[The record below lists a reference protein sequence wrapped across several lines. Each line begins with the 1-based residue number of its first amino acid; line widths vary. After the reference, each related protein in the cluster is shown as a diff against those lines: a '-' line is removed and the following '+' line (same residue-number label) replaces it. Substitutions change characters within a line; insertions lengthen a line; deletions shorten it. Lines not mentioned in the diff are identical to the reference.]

1 MEIDNITIK
10 ISNIKEIIESEIKKI
25 IPLIINTN
33 NNVNN
38 LNNNLLNNY
47 EFDIS
52 IIKKLQEKEIEKK
65 KRPINPINFCL
76 ARKPNLNQCTRN
88 KKNGCDFCANH
99 QFYHPF
105 GRIDEKYEYNIN
117 IKDKIKEKTQK
128 RNKQNNNNIIQLS
141 SKIINNQEYF
151 IDNKNYIYIIEN
163 DGSKIKYKYI
173 GIFNDLLQKIEL
185 NKN

>member
-10 ISNIKEIIESEIKKI
+10 ISKIKEIIELEIKKI

-33 NNVNN
+33 NNA
-38 LNNNLLNNY
+38 NNNLLNNY

-52 IIKKLQEKEIEKK
+52 IIKNLQQKEIEKK

-88 KKNGCDFCANH
+88 KKNGYDFCANH
-99 QFYHPF
+99 QFNHPF
-105 GRIDEKYEYNIN
+105 GRIDEKYEYEYN
-117 IKDKIKEKTQK
+117 IKEKKQK
-128 RNKQNNNNIIQLS
+128 RNKQNNNIIHLS

-151 IDNKNYIYIIEN
+151 IDNKNFIYILEN
-163 DGSKIKYKYI
+163 DDSKIKYKYI

>member
-38 LNNNLLNNY
+38 YNLLNNY

-88 KKNGCDFCANH
+88 KKNGYDFCANH
-99 QFYHPF
+99 QFNHPF
-105 GRIDEKYEYNIN
+105 GRIDEKYEYQYEYN
-117 IKDKIKEKTQK
+117 IKEKKQK
-128 RNKQNNNNIIQLS
+128 INKQNNNIIHLS

-151 IDNKNYIYIIEN
+151 IDNKNFIYIIEN
-163 DGSKIKYKYI
+163 DDSKIKYKYI

>member
-10 ISNIKEIIESEIKKI
+10 ISKIKEIIESEIKKI
-25 IPLIINTN
+25 ITLFINTN
-33 NNVNN
+33 NN
-38 LNNNLLNNY
+38 NNNNNNANNNVSNNY

-52 IIKKLQEKEIEKK
+52 IIKKLQENEIEKK

-88 KKNGCDFCANH
+88 KKNGYDFCANH
-99 QFYHPF
+99 QFNHPF
-105 GRIDEKYEYNIN
+105 GRIDEKY
-117 IKDKIKEKTQK
+117 DFKEKEKEQK
-128 RNKQNNNNIIQLS
+128 KTKKHKSKNNIIQLS

-151 IDNKNYIYIIEN
+151 IDNKNFIYIIEN
-163 DGSKIKYKYI
+163 DDSKMKYKYI

-185 NKN
+185 KI